1 MTDEELN
8 GGNQPPADNN
18 PGASANPSE
27 PLESDD
33 IEFTPEQKKKLGK
46 ILSAERNKVR
56 EQFKDYDELK
66 TKLKEIEKSKLTEAQ
81 QLQLERDEAKK
92 EAEALKKKV
101 EKLSSVELRTK
112 LFSDY
117 KTKAG
122 ESLPSHLLKYVSGK
136 DEDAIIKS
144 IESVANDFG
153 LKLEKKK
160 NIGNPTP
167 PGSNDPQNKHGFMNS
182 QILTVAGRG
191 GR

>member
-1 MTDEELN
+1 MVETPTD
-8 GGNQPPADNN
+8 GGNQPPINE

-27 PLESDD
+27 PESDD
-33 IEFTPEQKKKLGK
+33 IDFTPEQKKKLGK
-46 ILSAERNKVR
+46 ILSAERNKIR
-56 EQFKDYDELK
+56 DQFKDYEDLK
-66 TKLKEIEKSKLTEAQ
+66 AKLKEIEKSKLTEAQ

-92 EAEALKKKV
+92 EAEVLKKKV
-101 EKLSSVELRTK
+101 EKLGAVELRTK

-122 ESLPSHLLKYVSGK
+122 DSLPSHLLKYVSGK
-136 DEDAIIKS
+136 DEETILKS

-160 NIGNPTP
+160 NIGNQIP
-167 PGSNDPQNKHGFMNS
+167 PGTNDPQNKHGFINA
-182 QILTVAGRG
+182 QILGAAGRG